1 MRKHRRHS
9 GILSAGLAVIGLALF
24 LCLPAAEIPEV
35 HAEEAGPDVYGES
48 YCVID
53 GNTGEILI
61 SKNAHERLYPAS
73 TTKILTALLVLEN
86 VQNLN
91 QYMTFTPTAI
101 NIDPSSSTLDPKA
114 KIGERMTVKDALYGM
129 LLKSANECGAML
141 GEFVA
146 GSEAAFAAMMNA
158 RAAEIGARDSHFMNA
173 YGIHHPDHYT
183 TAYDLCLILRAALQN
198 ARYRELNRTIHYHI
212 AATNMTADR
221 WITNGH
227 GMINGNI
234 PEAGVIG
241 GKTGSTPQAGKVLTT
256 AVDRE
261 GLYTVTAVMRS
272 DVDNMYTDTQ
282 VVLEYVYG
290 RRAGT
295 VSPYHYYDT
304 YDQVQTT
311 AALKLRT
318 APSLKGGI
326 SGSVPAGTVL
336 QRIGYSDGW
345 SHVIYGNRTFYV
357 STAYLTVLPSPPPET
372 TPPVTGPPE
381 TDPPVTDPPETP
393 SESASGHTEVPS
405 ESEASSAAPS
415 SEASPSEPSY
425 PGSRETESGGVTSAE
440 PGPSG
445 TDGSGQGSV
454 REGTGSASESGT
466 APPGRGTE
474 PGAAGKENLLAILLP
489 AILIVAL
496 LAVWGVLF
504 ARHLSAGKNRSR
516 REGK

>member
-173 YGIHHPDHYT
+173 YGIHHPDQYT
-183 TAYDLCLILRAALQN
+183 TAYDAAQEAQALSEHLALAVQKSAVRN
-198 ARYRELNRTIHYHI
+198 IKQDLTQLSK
-212 AATNMTADR
+212 AA
-221 WITNGH
+221 
-227 GMINGNI
+227 
-234 PEAGVIG
+234 
-241 GKTGSTPQAGKVLTT
+241 
-256 AVDRE
+256 
-261 GLYTVTAVMRS
+261 
-272 DVDNMYTDTQ
+272 
-282 VVLEYVYG
+282 
-290 RRAGT
+290 
-295 VSPYHYYDT
+295 
-304 YDQVQTT
+304 
-311 AALKLRT
+311 
-318 APSLKGGI
+318 
-326 SGSVPAGTVL
+326 
-336 QRIGYSDGW
+336 
-345 SHVIYGNRTFYV
+345 
-357 STAYLTVLPSPPPET
+357 
-372 TPPVTGPPE
+372 
-381 TDPPVTDPPETP
+381 
-393 SESASGHTEVPS
+393 SASI
-405 ESEASSAAPS
+405 
-415 SEASPSEPSY
+415 SY
-425 PGSRETESGGVTSAE
+425 FV
-440 PGPSG
+440 
-445 TDGSGQGSV
+445 V
-454 REGTGSASESGT
+454 RDEE
-466 APPGRGTE
+466 
-474 PGAAGKENLLAILLP
+474 ENLRQ
-489 AILIVAL
+489 LIASL
-496 LAVWGVLF
+496 
-504 ARHLSAGKNRSR
+504 
-516 REGK
+516 